1 MPDWSGGTRIGSC
14 LAQFVDSYL
23 SAMVDRATTVVIVS
37 DGLDLGDTQLLT
49 RCMEALRSRA
59 GRIVWLN
66 PLMGDARYRPTAAG
80 MNAALPYVDHFAPAH
95 NLESLEC
102 LLRFVK

>member
-1 MPDWSGGTRIGSC
+1 MVTR
-14 LAQFVDSYL
+14 D
-23 SAMVDRATTVVIVS
+23 TTVVLVS
-37 DGLDLGDTQLLT
+37 DGLDLGDTQQLVGA
-49 RCMEALRSRA
+49 MQALRSRA

-80 MNAALPYVDHFAPAH
+80 MSAALPYVDYFGPAH
-95 NLESLEC
+95 NLESLER